1 MLTVSA
7 MGREE
12 KDRICLTDRDRC
24 KIFCNYLAPIPSVCF
39 TLSVGTLGRDLEE
52 APLVVHRGYT
62 QSPKVASPAPLA
74 AHRGY
79 AQSPKVA
86 SPAES

>member
-24 KIFCNYLAPIPSVCF
+24 KIFCNNLAPIPSVCF
-39 TLSVGTLGRDLEE
+39 ALSAGALDRELVE
-52 APLVVHRGYT
+52 AP
-62 QSPKVASPAPLA
+62 PA

-86 SPAES
+86 SPAEG